1 MSLLSFSLPAG
12 PLLLLGTTYACI
24 VPQNRLAE
32 NRPVGILRAGMG
44 MPARLGGQRTCIA
57 VDTTTGLFGGGERLP
72 THRRDSR
79 GRGRYGVPLPIVKGE
94 R

>member
-24 VPQNRLAE
+24 VPQNRPTE
-32 NRPVGILRAGMG
+32 NRPGGTLRVGMRI
-44 MPARLGGQRTCIA
+44 PAKPEGQRTCIA

-79 GRGRYGVPLPIVKGE
+79 GRGRYGVPLPIVAGE